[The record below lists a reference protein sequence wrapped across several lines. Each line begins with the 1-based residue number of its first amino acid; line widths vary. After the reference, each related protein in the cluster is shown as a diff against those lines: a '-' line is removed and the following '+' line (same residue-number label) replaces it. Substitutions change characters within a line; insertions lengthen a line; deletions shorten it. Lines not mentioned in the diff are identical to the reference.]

1 MIVVDTNVL
10 AYFYLPNIYTTAA
23 EELYEH
29 DPEWV
34 APILWRSEFRNLLT
48 GYLRR
53 QDISMEVTLSLQA
66 EAESLLAGNEFEVE
80 SKSVFQLVNS
90 SNCSAYDCEL
100 IALAIK
106 LNTKVITMN
115 KKVLQAFPDSAINLI
130 DYNSQFH

>member
-10 AYFYLPNIYTTAA
+10 AYFYLPSIYTTAA

-53 QDISMEVTLSLQA
+53 QDISFDEAVSLQA
-66 EAESLLAGNEFEVE
+66 EAEFLLGGNEFEVE
-80 SKSVFQLVNS
+80 SKSVLQLVNS
-90 SNCSAYDCEL
+90 SDCTAYDCEF
-100 IALAIK
+100 IALAVK
-106 LNTKVITMN
+106 LNTKVVTVD
-115 KKVLQAFPDSAINLI
+115 KKILHAFPDWTIGLI
-130 DYNSQFH
+130 TNKN